1 MLWWKSPCE
10 LVIDKAIIF
19 GKWWLLFT
27 DKFSLYDSPGWLSP
41 WATVR
46 ARRKE
51 KKVKEAQRDY
61 RLLTSAGSL
70 PVQLS
75 LKSTATPLTYWD
87 YIITYIHQY
96 YRQYCSATQ
105 KVKKKID
112 SNFYSRN
119 KSTSYCCASSEL
131 QEIFAPKKKISWLS
145 EKKSRC
151 FFSAT
156 KIWTSVNLDLI
167 RFRNLHTW
175 PAWLLVFEFGLQGH
189 KPTKSVPCM

>member
-1 MLWWKSPCE
+1 MRNTWQLLAKGQKLLAAFDNYSRYFRKHYIFTLTFCTTREVARTLYMLWWKSPCE

-105 KVKKKID
+105 KVKKKKD

-131 QEIFAPKKKISWLS
+131 QEIFAPKKKNILAKW
-145 EKKSRC
+145 KK
-151 FFSAT
+151 
-156 KIWTSVNLDLI
+156 K
-167 RFRNLHTW
+167 
-175 PAWLLVFEFGLQGH
+175 
-189 KPTKSVPCM
+189 